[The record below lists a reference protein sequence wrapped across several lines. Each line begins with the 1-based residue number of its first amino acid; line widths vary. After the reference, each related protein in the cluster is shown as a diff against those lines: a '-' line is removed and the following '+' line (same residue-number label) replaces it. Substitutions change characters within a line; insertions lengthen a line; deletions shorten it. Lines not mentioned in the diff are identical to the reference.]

1 MHPNPTR
8 QALTVSADCCKRSE
22 MAVEKITVG
31 DVEIIAVSDGQLYA
45 DPCTFFPSVEASKW
59 DPYAAD
65 MTDDHNIALN
75 IGSFLV
81 RSDGQT
87 VIFDTGMGDSK
98 STRVRGES
106 GLLLDNLRSKGISPE
121 DITMVIMTH
130 AHVDHVGT
138 NLKRDGD
145 KVEPVFPR
153 ARYWVSSV
161 DWEACHNEEL
171 QRDRFP
177 NAPAQVWPLEELGVL
192 ELFDGEHAFTSHL
205 TSLPTPGHTPG
216 HMSITVSSQ
225 GEKAL
230 ITGDIAHSVAQVHET
245 DWFPAADIIPDLAV
259 ETRTRIFEQ
268 LERDGTVAASGHFPA
283 PGFGRVVRLEGRR
296 YWQGL

>member
-1 MHPNPTR
+1 
-8 QALTVSADCCKRSE
+8 

-65 MTDDHNIALN
+65 MTDEHNIALN

-106 GLLLDNLRSKGISPE
+106 GLLLENLRSKGISPE

-161 DWEACHNEEL
+161 DWEACHNEEI

-259 ETRTRIFEQ
+259 ETRKRIFEQ
-268 LERDGTVAASGHFPA
+268 LEREGTVAASGHFPA
-283 PGFGRVVRLEGRR
+283 PGFGKVVRLEGRR